1 MEKGIS
7 SSLKH
12 FIRKVTNR
20 PIVMENDSYVY
31 FDNIE
36 EKVSAEVI
44 AEAEVLLKEEIENQ
58 RISQIKSKAQSLIL
72 SKYPLEKQSSAN
84 LGLYGE
90 EYLVEMKAYI
100 SNIIR
105 ISNEAEISGTKV
117 EDIQWQ

>member
-1 MEKGIS
+1 MENGIS

>member
-1 MEKGIS
+1 MENGIS

-12 FIRKVTNR
+12 FIHKVTNR

-58 RISQIKSKAQSLIL
+58 RISQIKAKASELIL
-72 SKYPLEKQSSAN
+72 AKYSIIWQLNHPRTDVAYASD
-84 LGLYGE
+84 Y
-90 EYLVEMKAYI
+90 AYI
-100 SNIIR
+100 DGIR
-105 ISNEAEISGTKV
+105 NISNEAELNGTAL
-117 EDIQWQ
+117 EDIDWTV

>member
-1 MEKGIS
+1 MENGIS

-12 FIRKVTNR
+12 FIHKVTNR

-36 EKVSAEVI
+36 EKVSVEVI

-58 RISQIKSKAQSLIL
+58 RVSEIKSKAQSLIL
-72 SKYPLEKQSSAN
+72 SKYSLEKQSSAQ

-90 EYLVEMKAYI
+90 EYLAEMKDYI
-100 SNIIR
+100 ANIIR
-105 ISNEAEISGTKV
+105 ISNEAELNGTQV